1 MVPRRFSR
9 VRSVDMSNIL
19 PGWLIAGAALG
30 FCWSAAAQG
39 VPPNSTPDATLR
51 STPDT
56 VVWGYFAADIAPALR
71 IKSGQT
77 VRIDTVSHGGVKH
90 ARRSGDLFR
99 PCRHSGWRSAQGRN
113 RHLPEGEPPQG
124 RERAHPH
131 RADL

>member
-1 MVPRRFSR
+1 
-9 VRSVDMSNIL
+9 MSNIL

-39 VPPNSTPDATLR
+39 LPPNSAPDATLR

-77 VRIDTVSHGGVKH
+77 VKIDTVSHGGVNTPDDPVTYFGRAGRLAGGALPV
-90 ARRSGDLFR
+90 ARIN
-99 PCRHSGWRSAQGRN
+99 HQEQRSAQ
-113 RHLPEGEPPQG
+113 EP
-124 RERAHPH
+124 
-131 RADL
+131 